1 MDVLFGIIVF
11 FLIVVLAIIGIGV
24 YLLSKLVGG
33 FGNLKRIVKGIF
45 SFNKARKE
53 AKKSKEKSS
62 KAYSSNSGSSYSSS
76 SASGSSSSQKAGG
89 GGKIFDSS
97 EGEYVDFEEIKDGT
111 VNN

>member
-33 FGNLKRIVKGIF
+33 FGNLKRIVQGFF
-45 SFNKARKE
+45 SFNKARNKARNE
-53 AKKSKEKSS
+53 ARNSQ
-62 KAYSSNSGSSYSSS
+62 AYSSDSGTSSSSSGSSRSSS
-76 SASGSSSSQKAGG
+76 YSGAAS

-97 EGEYVDFEEIKDGT
+97 EGEYVDFEEIK
-111 VNN
+111 NM

>member
-11 FLIVVLAIIGIGV
+11 FLIVVLSIIGIGV

-33 FGNLKRIVKGIF
+33 FGNLKRIVKGLF

-53 AKKSKEKSS
+53 AKKSKGDSS
-62 KAYSSNSGSSYSSS
+62 KAYSSNR
-76 SASGSSSSQKAGG
+76 GSSSSSSSSSGGSSSQKTAS

-97 EGEYVDFEEIKDGT
+97 EGEYVDFEEIK
-111 VNN
+111 NM